1 MKAIAVYSGHKGGTG
16 KSTVSVFLAIF
27 LSLAGKSVMLLDL
40 GGSVDFILENPSP
53 PNVSSLFLGEVEWY
67 EAARYVKL
75 GGKLA
80 GTRFALMPSSGY
92 IPPGVSWNQVNDIIN
107 SMNEFFD
114 LLIIDLPADPAWT
127 LTPENIPVILVLDES
142 PSSRKIVEKMSKFS
156 NYFVIFNK
164 CRNGRN
170 RWLRNTPT
178 LIPYD
183 KNIASLNPSNLV
195 NIYLSSSSRVLRP
208 FNSYIRNVSGVEV
221 GGNDKWLWKRVF

>member
-1 MKAIAVYSGHKGGTG
+1 
-16 KSTVSVFLAIF
+16 
-27 LSLAGKSVMLLDL
+27 
-40 GGSVDFILENPSP
+40 
-53 PNVSSLFLGEVEWY
+53 
-67 EAARYVKL
+67 
-75 GGKLA
+75 
-80 GTRFALMPSSGY
+80 
-92 IPPGVSWNQVNDIIN
+92 
-107 SMNEFFD
+107 MNEFFD

-164 CRNGRN
+164 CRIGRN

-208 FNSYIRNVSGVEV
+208 LNSYIRNVSGVEV